1 MPNSYYKGVTLLID
15 AIVHGVSG
23 LIGLAGAMES
33 IVDMCDEFVNTLLD
47 TPIAIIF
54 MSIIGVIIVLAE
66 KRTVIQ

>member
-1 MPNSYYKGVTLLID
+1 MPNSSYKGVKFLID

-23 LIGLAGAMES
+23 LIGLAGAMEA

>member
-1 MPNSYYKGVTLLID
+1 MKLLID
-15 AIVHGVSG
+15 AVVHAVKG

-54 MSIIGVIIVLAE
+54 MSIIGVIITLAE